1 MNENDPFDS
10 TPKMRNSDLKNKI
23 ANPGHWLRLLLMGL
37 MFIILFYLINF
48 IVFITMAVQWILV
61 LLSGETNARLQR
73 FSKGLNRYAYQ
84 ILEFISFNSGSR
96 PFPLSDWPESND

>member
-1 MNENDPFDS
+1 MNEKDPFDS
-10 TPKMRNSDLKNKI
+10 SSTVRSGDLKNKI
-23 ANPGHWLRLLLMGL
+23 ANPGHWLHLLLMGL

-48 IVFITMAVQWILV
+48 IVFITMVVQWILV
-61 LLSGETNARLQR
+61 LLSGETNARLLR

-84 ILEFISFNSGSR
+84 ILEFISFNSKKR

>member
-1 MNENDPFDS
+1 MNEKDSFDS
-10 TPKMRNSDLKNKI
+10 TSITGSGNLKNKF

-48 IVFITMAVQWILV
+48 IVSITMVVQWILV
-61 LLSGETNARLQR
+61 LLTGETNARLRR
-73 FSKGLNRYAYQ
+73 FSKGLNRYAHQ
-84 ILEFISFNSGSR
+84 ILEFVSFNSEKR

>member
-1 MNENDPFDS
+1 MNEKDPFDS
-10 TPKMRNSDLKNKI
+10 TSRLGSGDLKNKI

-48 IVFITMAVQWILV
+48 IVSITMVVQWILV

-73 FSKGLNRYAYQ
+73 FSKGLNRYAHQ
-84 ILEFISFNSGSR
+84 ILEFVSFNSETR

>member
-1 MNENDPFDS
+1 MNEKDPFDANLAMGS
-10 TPKMRNSDLKNKI
+10 GDLKNKI
-23 ANPGHWLRLLLMGL
+23 ANPGHWLSLLLMGL

-48 IVFITMAVQWILV
+48 IVFITMVVQWILV

-84 ILEFISFNSGSR
+84 ILEFISFNSKTR

>member
-1 MNENDPFDS
+1 MNQNNPIDPS
-10 TPKMRNSDLKNKI
+10 HETGSSDFKNKI
-23 ANPGHWLRLLLMGL
+23 ANPSHWLRLLLMGL

-48 IVFITMAVQWILV
+48 IVSITMVVQWILV
-61 LLSGETNARLQR
+61 LFSGETNARLQR

-84 ILEFISFNSGSR
+84 ILEFISFNSKTR

>member
-1 MNENDPFDS
+1 MNENQPFDPLS
-10 TPKMRNSDLKNKI
+10 NIRKQDLKNKI

-48 IVFITMAVQWILV
+48 IVSITLVVQWVLV
-61 LLSGETNARLQR
+61 LLTGETNARLQR

-84 ILEFISFNSGSR
+84 ILEFISFNSDIR
-96 PFPLSDWPESND
+96 PFPLSDWPESRN

>member
-10 TPKMRNSDLKNKI
+10 TPKTGNSDLKNKI
-23 ANPGHWLRLLLMGL
+23 VNPGHWLRLLLMGL

-84 ILEFISFNSGSR
+84 ILEFISFNSESR